1 MTKRDTKI
9 NPEILPEKQK
19 LEEEIIEQIEEA
31 ELVQI
36 VETLPM
42 PVNNP
47 GVQSDFVSNLDK
59 HQVYSRLEKIF
70 QAIKNERK
78 ETQELG
84 LLLKK
89 YALQSGNLSRDEM
102 KIVKDQFVDLLKITG
117 LSIPLIMPF
126 SPVIIPLIMKLGQK
140 VGVRILPTSFYDE
153 EEST

>member
-1 MTKRDTKI
+1 MTERDKKI

-59 HQVYSRLEKIF
+59 HQVYSRIEKIF

-89 YALQSGNLSRDEM
+89 YAAQSGNLTKGEI
-102 KIVKDQFVDLLKITG
+102 KIVKDQFFDLLKMAG

-126 SPVIIPLIMKLGQK
+126 SPVIIPLIVKLGLK
-140 VGVRILPTSFYDE
+140 VGIRILPTSFYDD
-153 EEST
+153 

>member
-1 MTKRDTKI
+1 MTERDTKI

-47 GVQSDFVSNLDK
+47 GVQSGFVSNLDK

-89 YALQSGNLSRDEM
+89 YAAQSGNLTKDEM
-102 KIVKDQFVDLLKITG
+102 KIVKDQFFDLLKMAG

-126 SPVIIPLIMKLGQK
+126 SPVIIPLIVKLGIK
-140 VGVRILPTSFYDE
+140 VGIRILPTSFYDD
-153 EEST
+153 

>member
-1 MTKRDTKI
+1 MTERDTKI

-59 HQVYSRLEKIF
+59 HQVYSRIEKIF

-89 YALQSGNLSRDEM
+89 YAAQSGNLTKSEM

-126 SPVIIPLIMKLGQK
+126 SPVIIPLMMKLGQK

-153 EEST
+153 EEPT

>member
-1 MTKRDTKI
+1 MKK
-9 NPEILPEKQK
+9 NNSKNKSEPLPEKQQ
-19 LEEEIIEQIEEA
+19 LEEEIIKEVDQA
-31 ELVQI
+31 ELAHI
-36 VETLPM
+36 VETLPI

-47 GVQSDFVSNLDK
+47 GVQSDFSTTLDK
-59 HQVYSRLEKIF
+59 HQVYDRLEKIF
-70 QAIKNERK
+70 LAIKNEQK

-89 YALQSGNLSRDEM
+89 YALQSGNLTRDEM
-102 KIVKDQFVDLLKITG
+102 RIVKDQFMDILKIAG

-126 SPVIIPLIMKLGQK
+126 SPVIIPLMMKLGQK

>member
-1 MTKRDTKI
+1 MTKKDTKI
-9 NPEILPEKQK
+9 NSELLPEEQQ
-19 LEEEIIEQIEEA
+19 LEEEIINHIDKA
-31 ELVQI
+31 ELAHI
-36 VETLPM
+36 VESLPV

-47 GVQSDFVSNLDK
+47 SVHSDFFSTLDK
-59 HQVYSRLEKIF
+59 HQVYDRLEKIF
-70 QAIKNERK
+70 LAIKNEKK

-89 YALQSGNLSRDEM
+89 YALQRGSLSRDEM

-126 SPVIIPLIMKLGQK
+126 SPVIIPLMMKLGQK

-153 EEST
+153 EEPT

>member
-1 MTKRDTKI
+1 MKK
-9 NPEILPEKQK
+9 NNSKNKSEPLPEKQQ
-19 LEEEIIEQIEEA
+19 LEKEIIKQVDQT
-31 ELVQI
+31 ELAHI

-47 GVQSDFVSNLDK
+47 GVQSDFSSTLDK
-59 HQVYSRLEKIF
+59 HQVYDRLEKIF
-70 QAIKNERK
+70 LAIKNEQK

-89 YALQSGNLSRDEM
+89 YALQSGNLTRDEM
-102 KIVKDQFVDLLKITG
+102 RIVKDQFMDILKIAG

-126 SPVIIPLIMKLGQK
+126 SPVIIPLMMKLGQK
-140 VGVRILPTSFYDE
+140 VGVRILPTSFYDD

>member
-59 HQVYSRLEKIF
+59 HQVYSRIEKIF

-89 YALQSGNLSRDEM
+89 YAAQSGNLTKGEI
-102 KIVKDQFVDLLKITG
+102 KIVKDQFFDLLKMAG

-126 SPVIIPLIMKLGQK
+126 SPVIIPLIVKLGLK
-140 VGVRILPTSFYDE
+140 VGIRILPTSFYDD
-153 EEST
+153 

>member
-1 MTKRDTKI
+1 MKKS
-9 NPEILPEKQK
+9 NSKNKSEPLPEKQQ
-19 LEEEIIEQIEEA
+19 LEEEIIEQVDQA
-31 ELVQI
+31 ELEHI

-47 GVQSDFVSNLDK
+47 GLQSDFSSTLDK
-59 HQVYSRLEKIF
+59 HQVHDRLEKIF
-70 QAIKNERK
+70 LAIKNEQK

-89 YALQSGNLSRDEM
+89 YTLQSGNLTRDEM
-102 KIVKDQFVDLLKITG
+102 RIVKDQFKDLLKIAG

-126 SPVIIPLIMKLGQK
+126 SPVIIPIMLKLGQK
-140 VGVRILPTSFYDE
+140 VGVRLLPTSFYDE

>member
-1 MTKRDTKI
+1 MKK
-9 NPEILPEKQK
+9 NNSKNKSEPLPEKQQ
-19 LEEEIIEQIEEA
+19 LEEEIIKEVDQA
-31 ELVQI
+31 ELAHI
-36 VETLPM
+36 VETLPI

-47 GVQSDFVSNLDK
+47 GVQSDFSSTLDK
-59 HQVYSRLEKIF
+59 HQVYDRLEKIF
-70 QAIKNERK
+70 LAIKNEQK

-89 YALQSGNLSRDEM
+89 YALQSGNLTRDEM
-102 KIVKDQFVDLLKITG
+102 RIVKDQFMDILKIAG

-126 SPVIIPLIMKLGQK
+126 SPVIIPLMMKLGQK

>member
-1 MTKRDTKI
+1 MTERDTKI

-19 LEEEIIEQIEEA
+19 LEEEIIDQIEEA

-47 GVQSDFVSNLDK
+47 GVQSDFVSKLDK
-59 HQVYSRLEKIF
+59 HQVYSRIEKIF

-89 YALQSGNLSRDEM
+89 YAAQSGNLTKSEM
-102 KIVKDQFVDLLKITG
+102 KIVKDQFFDLLKMAG

-126 SPVIIPLIMKLGQK
+126 SPVIIPLIVKLGLK
-140 VGVRILPTSFYDE
+140 VGIRILPTSFYDD
-153 EEST
+153 

>member
-1 MTKRDTKI
+1 MTERDTKI

-89 YALQSGNLSRDEM
+89 YAAQSGNLTKDEM
-102 KIVKDQFVDLLKITG
+102 KIVKDQFFDLLKMAG

-126 SPVIIPLIMKLGQK
+126 SPVIIPLIVKLGLK
-140 VGVRILPTSFYDE
+140 VGIRILPTSFYDD
-153 EEST
+153 

>member
-89 YALQSGNLSRDEM
+89 YAAQSGDLTKDEM
-102 KIVKDQFVDLLKITG
+102 KIVKDQFFDLLKMAG

-126 SPVIIPLIMKLGQK
+126 SPVIIPLIVKLGIK
-140 VGVRILPTSFYDE
+140 VGIRILPTSFYDD
-153 EEST
+153 

>member
-1 MTKRDTKI
+1 MKKS
-9 NPEILPEKQK
+9 NSKNKSEPLPEKQQ
-19 LEEEIIEQIEEA
+19 LEEEIIEQVDQA
-31 ELVQI
+31 ELEHI

-47 GVQSDFVSNLDK
+47 GVQSDFSSTLDK
-59 HQVYSRLEKIF
+59 HQVHDRLEKIF
-70 QAIKNERK
+70 LAIKNEQK

-89 YALQSGNLSRDEM
+89 YTLQSGNLTRDEM
-102 KIVKDQFVDLLKITG
+102 RIVKDQFKDLLKIAG

-126 SPVIIPLIMKLGQK
+126 SPVIIPIMLKLGQK
-140 VGVRILPTSFYDE
+140 VGVRLLPTSFYDE

>member
-1 MTKRDTKI
+1 MKK
-9 NPEILPEKQK
+9 NNSKNKSEPLPEKQQ
-19 LEEEIIEQIEEA
+19 LEEEIIEQVDQA
-31 ELVQI
+31 ELAHI

-42 PVNNP
+42 PVNTP
-47 GVQSDFVSNLDK
+47 GVQSDFGSTLDK
-59 HQVYSRLEKIF
+59 HQVYDRLEKIF
-70 QAIKNERK
+70 LAIKNEQK

-89 YALQSGNLSRDEM
+89 YTLQSGNLTRDEM
-102 KIVKDQFVDLLKITG
+102 KIVKAQFIDLLKIAG

-126 SPVIIPLIMKLGQK
+126 SPVIIPIMMKLGQK